1 MNKCGSCNGSLKDDE
16 TSCFQCDTP
25 VPPKVTKVSL
35 QQRFR
40 TVIKVTLVLS
50 AIMTVASLF
59 FDFTPS
65 FIKCVVATMILALVK
80 SSAEQMSQSE

>member
-1 MNKCGSCNGSLKDDE
+1 MNKCGSCNGTLKDDE
-16 TSCFQCDTP
+16 KSCFQCDTP
-25 VPPKVTKVSL
+25 VPPREVKVSL

-40 TVIKVTLVLS
+40 SVIKVVFIIS

-65 FIKCVVATMILALVK
+65 FIKCMVATMVLALVK